1 MYPYSRTSRDI
12 NSSINVSDDASMLH
26 INSISLGT
34 QPIIPQNWLYRLE
47 SHRHTHTHT
56 FLFPIVIETPI
67 IPLSTLSLSLCDIK
81 NDMLDVVH
89 LNPINSL
96 TSCLLPCLHICRW
109 ILINKIMQR
118 FNDRVGCSLY
128 VHIGLYIHNN
138 IGLFVLGSA
147 FGDESG

>member
-1 MYPYSRTSRDI
+1 MSQMMHRCFTSIRSRSAHNPLFHKTGSTDW
-12 NSSINVSDDASMLH
+12 NH
-26 INSISLGT
+26 IA
-34 QPIIPQNWLYRLE
+34 
-47 SHRHTHTHT
+47 THTHT